1 MPTVPVLLVTAV
13 GLWWP
18 MTGSTQPVPAG
29 YQHIAAEF
37 GVPPGLLYAVALT
50 ESGQSSLSGG
60 QFRPWPWTLNIDGKG
75 HYYLS
80 RRQAWAA
87 LKEVLAHSE
96 ASVDIGLMQVNWR
109 YHHTDLGSPWQALEP
124 YHNLRVAAAI
134 LNQCF
139 TRHGAW
145 LPSAGCY
152 HAPHHPD
159 RAQHYSQRVQRHW
172 PSAAPVAREARP

>member
-1 MPTVPVLLVTAV
+1 MPPVPVLLVTAV

-18 MTGSTQPVPAG
+18 MIASTQTVPTG
-29 YQHIAAEF
+29 YQQVAAEF

-60 QFRPWPWTLNIDGKG
+60 QFRPWPWTLNIDGNG
-75 HYYLS
+75 HYYPS

-87 LKEVLAHSE
+87 LQAVLADSH

-109 YHHTDLGSPWQALEP
+109 YYHTELGTPWQALEP

-134 LNQCF
+134 LHQCF
-139 TRHGAW
+139 ARHGAW

-152 HAPHHPD
+152 HAPRNPD
-159 RAQHYSQRVQRHW
+159 RAQRYRQRVQRHW
-172 PSAAPVAREARP
+172 PSDASNTQETHP